1 MVPVPMDLHVCE
13 AIVAE
18 YGAEH
23 VIGRLG
29 SYLTEARR
37 ALIERVLDRRFASV
51 EVAVENPTD
60 PHNAAAIVRTCEALG
75 ALGMHVISAVDR
87 ALQAPKTTTGSYRW
101 VQTHHHD
108 HLDGFLAHVRGRG
121 LKVAGAAMDG
131 SIPVTRLPVDEPLV
145 MLLGNEQRGL
155 SAAARQACDYT
166 FHVPMVGM
174 SESLNLSVTAAIALY
189 EVLGRKRGPDVRG
202 DLQGEQRLD
211 LRAAY
216 YAMSVDRRMLSA
228 MFGLPLEEASHVG

>member
-1 MVPVPMDLHVCE
+1 MDLNAVE

-23 VIGRLG
+23 VIGALG

-37 ALIERVLDRRFASV
+37 ARIEAVLDRRFASV

-75 ALGMHVISAVDR
+75 ALGVHVISAVDR
-87 ALQAPKTTTGSYRW
+87 ALHAPRTTTGSYRW

-108 HLDGFLAHVRGRG
+108 DLEGFLAHVRGRG

-131 SIPVTRLPVDEPLV
+131 SIPVERLPVDEPLC

-155 SAAARQACDYT
+155 SAAARQACDFT

-174 SESLNLSVTAAIALY
+174 SESLNLSVTAAISLY
-189 EVLGRKRGPDVRG
+189 EVLGRKRGPEVTG
-202 DLQGEQRLD
+202 DLEGARRLH
-211 LRAAY
+211 LRASY

-228 MFGLPLEEASHVG
+228 MFGLPLEEPTHVR